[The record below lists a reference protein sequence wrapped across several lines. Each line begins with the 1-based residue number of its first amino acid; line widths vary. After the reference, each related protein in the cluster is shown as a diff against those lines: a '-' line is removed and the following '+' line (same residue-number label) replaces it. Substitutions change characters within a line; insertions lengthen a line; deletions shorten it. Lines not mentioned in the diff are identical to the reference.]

1 MSVSTSF
8 DQIPVDEQIKALE
21 KIFEA
26 QFNCFLSNPYISYA
40 GRIENLTKLFQA
52 LKDHTPALNQAMSL
66 DFNTRCY
73 EESVL
78 IDILPCLEMLKYTI
92 KHLKN
97 WMKPSRRKAGLL
109 FFPAQ
114 VEVHYQ
120 ALGVVGIIVPW
131 NAPLTLSLIP
141 LASALAAGNRVMLK
155 MSELSPHTNQ
165 CLKEMLATLFDS
177 SEVCLIEGDS
187 QMANAFS
194 CLPFDHLLF
203 TGSSQVGK
211 KVMRAAAENLTPLTL
226 ELGGKSPVLVAED
239 ACPKGAAKNVFFG
252 KALNAGQLCV
262 APDHVFV
269 FEEKATDFIESLKN
283 EWQNYYPEGLK
294 SPELTSI
301 ISDRHF
307 ERLIKLIEQAEQE
320 QIRVIPLAEPSFNAS
335 EKKIALHLVINPPA
349 DSPMMQQEIFGPIL
363 PIFTYQDQ
371 YQVIAQFKSQPR
383 PLALYLMTKDKAF
396 KSYVARHTH
405 SGSLAINDTLTQVA
419 LTDAPFGGIGASG
432 FGAYHGFEGFQRFSH
447 AKTVLARRRFNPM
460 RWLSPPYTSW
470 LKKRLLNRLL
480 K

>member
-1 MSVSTSF
+1 MSVNIDFDKTSL
-8 DQIPVDEQIKALE
+8 DEQIKALE
-21 KIFEA
+21 EIFEA
-26 QFNCFLSNPYISYA
+26 QFSGFLSNPYLSYA
-40 GRIENLTKLFQA
+40 ERVDKLTKLFQA
-52 LKDHTPALNQAMSL
+52 LKTYTPELNQAMSL

-92 KHLKN
+92 KRLKS
-97 WMKPSRRKAGLL
+97 WMKPSKRKAGLL
-109 FFPAQ
+109 YFPAQ

-165 CLKEMLATLFDS
+165 CLKKMLTTLFDP
-177 SEVCLIEGDS
+177 SEVCLIEGNS
-187 QMANAFS
+187 QIASAFS
-194 CLPFDHLLF
+194 RLPFDHLLF

-226 ELGGKSPVLVAED
+226 ELGGKSPVLIAQD
-239 ACPKGAAKNVFFG
+239 ACPKRAAKNVFFG

-262 APDHVFV
+262 APDHLFV
-269 FEEKATDFIESLKN
+269 FEENAADFIDALKH
-283 EWQNYYPEGLK
+283 EWQSYYPQGIK

-301 ISDRHF
+301 ISMRHF
-307 ERLIKLIEQAEQE
+307 ERLKTLIEQAEQE
-320 QIRVIPLAEPSFNAS
+320 QIRVIPLAEPSFNTS
-335 EKKIALHLVINPPA
+335 DKKMALHLVINPPA
-349 DSPMMQQEIFGPIL
+349 NSTLMQQEIFGPIL

-371 YQVIAQFKSQPR
+371 YQVIAQFKNQPR
-383 PLALYLMTKDKAF
+383 PLALYLMTSDKAF
-396 KSYVARHTH
+396 KGYVIRHTH
-405 SGSLAINDTLTQVA
+405 SGSLAINDTITQVG
-419 LTDAPFGGIGASG
+419 LNDAPFGGIGASG

-447 AKTVLARRRFNPM
+447 AKTVLARKRFNLM

-470 LKKRLLNRLL
+470 LKKRLLNHLL

>member
-1 MSVSTSF
+1 MSEKTGF
-8 DQIPVDEQIKALE
+8 DEAPLDEQIKALE
-21 KIFEA
+21 KTFEA
-26 QFNCFLSNPYISYA
+26 QFSGFLSNPYLGYA
-40 GRIENLTKLFQA
+40 GRIDNLVKLLQA
-52 LKDHTPALNQAMSL
+52 LKNHIPELNQAMSL

-92 KHLKN
+92 KHLKS

-177 SEVCLIEGDS
+177 SEVCLVEGNEQIAS
-187 QMANAFS
+187 AFS
-194 CLPFDHLLF
+194 RLPFDHLLF
-203 TGSSQVGK
+203 TGSGQVGK

-226 ELGGKSPVLVAED
+226 ELGGKSPVLIAED
-239 ACPKGAAKNVFFG
+239 ACPKHAAKNVFFG
-252 KALNAGQLCV
+252 KALNSGQLCV

-269 FEEKATDFIESLKN
+269 FEEKAADFIDALKN
-283 EWQNYYPEGLK
+283 EWQTYYPKGLEA
-294 SPELTSI
+294 PELTSI
-301 ISDRHF
+301 ISKRHF
-307 ERLIKLIEQAEQE
+307 DRLTALIEQAEQE
-320 QIRVIPLAEPSFNAS
+320 QIRVIPLAEPSFNIR
-335 EKKIALHLVINPPA
+335 EKKMALHLVINPPA
-349 DSPMMQQEIFGPIL
+349 DSTLMQQEIFGPIL

-371 YQVIAQFKSQPR
+371 YQVVAQFKNQPR

-396 KSYVARHTH
+396 KGYVVRHTH
-405 SGSLAINDTLTQVA
+405 SGSLGINDTLTQVA
-419 LTDAPFGGIGASG
+419 LSDAPFGGIGASG

-447 AKTVLARRRFNPM
+447 AKTVLARKRLNPM